1 GGAASGA
8 LSAACSTLVPVSAA
22 SMSPSFLKRLSLRS
36 VMKEAATASNIAAVV
51 GGEGAGPHSNLMR
64 FAALKARQV
73 LSAITPTPPVIDT
86 ILMTPFDI
94 AAALA
99 S

>member
-51 GGEGAGPHSNLMR
+51 GGEGARAHSNLMR
-64 FAALKARQV
+64 VTALKTRPLLSSAAPPRPPSEEDHSKNSAARGRG
-73 LSAITPTPPVIDT
+73 
-86 ILMTPFDI
+86 
-94 AAALA
+94 
-99 S
+99 